1 MQKLE
6 EILEV
11 SKKFRN
17 KSTGK
22 KAIHG
27 HTKLNREEEWELDKD
42 FYEIR
47 KN

>member
-1 MQKLE
+1 MQQLE

-22 KAIHG
+22 KKSNTWAYKIKQG
-27 HTKLNREEEWELDKD
+27 RGMGVRWNRP
-42 FYEIR
+42 
-47 KN
+47 

>member
-22 KAIHG
+22 KSNTWAYKIKQG
-27 HTKLNREEEWELDKD
+27 RGMGVRWTRL
-42 FYEIR
+42 
-47 KN
+47 